1 MNKRYQ
7 KEKMERRLVNEMN
20 YILNN
25 YEKGQSLYPR
35 TFKIME
41 RVVFRA
47 DELDNIL
54 ILEKAIEI
62 FKDFR
67 TKINDLLPTEKEK
80 ELTQNIEMFTLLLKQ
95 EYDEEIVQDRLNK
108 LKPEYNEI
116 LTYLLNEREKTIGRR
131 SFCWNGSMQ
140 ELKHLYN
147 SLISE
152 NLIPKETTIENFNEI
167 FTYQPINKIN
177 KINWTGQS
185 NLLAYLI
192 DELDY
197 IKQFKFSNEIFS
209 IARECFTNAN
219 NLSKLKHQ
227 YIENNKASKPKKYL
241 IIDNILKTIDL
252 PS

>member
-1 MNKRYQ
+1 MNNRYQ
-7 KEKMERRLVNEMN
+7 KEKMERRFINEMN

-25 YEKGQSLYPR
+25 YEKGQALYPR

-47 DELDNIL
+47 DELDNII

-62 FKDFR
+62 FKDLR

-95 EYDEEIVQDRLNK
+95 EYDEEIVQDRLNE

-140 ELKHLYN
+140 ELKKLYN
-147 SLISE
+147 SLITE
-152 NLIPKETTIENFNEI
+152 NLISKETTIENFNEI
-167 FTYQPINKIN
+167 FTYEPISKIN

-197 IKQFKFSNEIFS
+197 NKQFKFSNEIFS

-227 YIENNKASKPKKYL
+227 YIENNKSSKPKKYL

>member
-1 MNKRYQ
+1 MNNRYQ
-7 KEKMERRLVNEMN
+7 KEKMERRFINEMN

-25 YEKGQSLYPR
+25 YEKGQALYPR

-47 DELDNIL
+47 DELDNII

-62 FKDFR
+62 FKDLR

-95 EYDEEIVQDRLNK
+95 EYEEEIVQDRLNE

-140 ELKHLYN
+140 ELKKLYN
-147 SLISE
+147 SLITE
-152 NLIPKETTIENFNEI
+152 NLISKETTIENFNEI
-167 FTYQPINKIN
+167 FTYEPISKIN

-197 IKQFKFSNEIFS
+197 NKQFKFSNEIFS

-227 YIENNKASKPKKYL
+227 YIENNKSSKPKKYL

>member
-1 MNKRYQ
+1 MKNRYQ
-7 KEKMERRLVNEMN
+7 KEKMERRFINEMN

-25 YEKGQSLYPR
+25 YEKGQALYPR

-95 EYDEEIVQDRLNK
+95 EYDEEIVQDRLNE

-116 LTYLLNEREKTIGRR
+116 LTYLLNQREKTIGRR

-140 ELKHLYN
+140 ELKKLYN
-147 SLISE
+147 SLITE
-152 NLIPKETTIENFNEI
+152 NLISKETTIENFNEI
-167 FTYQPINKIN
+167 FTYQPISKIK

-197 IKQFKFSNEIFS
+197 NKQFKFSNEIFS
-209 IARECFTNAN
+209 IARECFTNAK

>member
-1 MNKRYQ
+1 MKNRYQ
-7 KEKMERRLVNEMN
+7 KEKMERRFINEMN

-25 YEKGQSLYPR
+25 YEKGQALYPR

-47 DELDNIL
+47 DELDNII

-62 FKDFR
+62 FKDLR

-95 EYDEEIVQDRLNK
+95 EYDEEIVQDRLNE

-140 ELKHLYN
+140 ELKKLYN
-147 SLISE
+147 SLITE
-152 NLIPKETTIENFNEI
+152 NLISKETTIENFNEI
-167 FTYQPINKIN
+167 FTYEPISKIN

-197 IKQFKFSNEIFS
+197 NKQFKFSNEIFS

-227 YIENNKASKPKKYL
+227 YIENNKSSKPKKYL